1 MNKFIWILW
10 VVFLFPGVCAGEEE
24 GFPLVSGICLV
35 KNEAYHGG
43 LPPGRI
49 TIGLQVRSDALFK
62 ISAQDRVLKG
72 GLFRKG
78 FNSIALPA
86 PDFFTKTDTHI
97 FMLECMANGS
107 AVVKEIV
114 IEIRIVPLYV
124 VQKMGRE
131 RKKHTFTLSFFIGD
145 RLIYSTRKFPLSD
158 ITFNLEL
165 PPSHGR
171 YDPFGLIDGT
181 KKPVNGV
188 SILGAVAG
196 LYHLAKSLSPQKD
209 KKEEDVAIQ
218 KKQRIEM
225 TFLKTNVS
233 GDLWQWRGL
242 ISIEAMDKKKD
253 NNFPF

>member
-10 VVFLFPGVCAGEEE
+10 VVFLFPGVSAGDEE

-35 KNEAYHGG
+35 ENEAYHGG
-43 LPPGRI
+43 SPPGKI
-49 TIGLQVRSDALFK
+49 TIGLQVRTDTLFK
-62 ISAQDRVLKG
+62 ISAGDRVLQG

-78 FNSIALPA
+78 FNTIALPA
-86 PDFFTKTDTHI
+86 PGFFTKADTHK
-97 FMLECMANGS
+97 FLLECMADGS
-107 AVVKEIV
+107 VVVKEIV
-114 IEIRIVPLYV
+114 IDVRIIPLYV
-124 VQKMGRE
+124 VQKMGKE

-158 ITFNLEL
+158 ITFKLEL

-181 KKPVNGV
+181 QKPVSGV
-188 SILGAVAG
+188 PILGAVAG

-218 KKQRIEM
+218 KKQQIEM
-225 TFLKTNVS
+225 TFLKINAS
-233 GDLWQWRGL
+233 GDLWQWSGL
-242 ISIEAMDKKKD
+242 ITIKAMDKK
-253 NNFPF
+253 